1 MTGPMADI
9 LGRKKIALLFCVLYS
24 FCCLTKLSS
33 EFYMLLIGR
42 LFGGISTSMLFSTF
56 ESWYVYEHTERHGFP
71 SEWIGITFS
80 TATLWNGTV
89 INISKYSLPKKFKV
103 IKYTKYPINNY
114 TNILGMLAIIA
125 GVIANF
131 SAEAM
136 NYGPVAPFVIAIAPL
151 MTAFFIMLK
160 TWPENYGN
168 RRNLKLFASCDEGLR
183 QILRDRKI
191 FLVGCIQTAVESCMY
206 IFVFLWTPVMMPIQP
221 PFGMVFAT
229 FMVAIMIGKI
239 LIFKRYSVE
248 VFKIHQS

>member
-1 MTGPMADI
+1 MHNCMNT
-9 LGRKKIALLFCVLYS
+9 
-24 FCCLTKLSS
+24 
-33 EFYMLLIGR
+33 
-42 LFGGISTSMLFSTF
+42 
-56 ESWYVYEHTERHGFP
+56 
-71 SEWIGITFS
+71 
-80 TATLWNGTV
+80 
-89 INISKYSLPKKFKV
+89 
-103 IKYTKYPINNY
+103 
-114 TNILGMLAIIA
+114 LGMLAIIA

-151 MTAFFIMLK
+151 MIAFCIMLK

-191 FLVGCIQTAVESCMY
+191 LLVGCIQTAVESCMY

-239 LIFKRYSVE
+239 HIFKRNAVSIQNEIYRN
-248 VFKIHQS
+248 